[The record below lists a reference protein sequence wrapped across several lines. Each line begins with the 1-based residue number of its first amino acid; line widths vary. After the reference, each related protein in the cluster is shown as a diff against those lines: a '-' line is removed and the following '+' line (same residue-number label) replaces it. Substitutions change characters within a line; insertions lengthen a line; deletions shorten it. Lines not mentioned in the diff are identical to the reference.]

1 MTESESV
8 ALPFGD
14 SALSNY
20 WRMISPTIRDY
31 TGLGN
36 IQYLIGKENLTIID
50 TIYTEQV
57 EILAMV
63 PEELQTKMEKEMI
76 EATSGNAVISW
87 GEEVLYAM
95 VEKNLKIFEK
105 IS

>member
-1 MTESESV
+1 M
-8 ALPFGD
+8 
-14 SALSNY
+14 
-20 WRMISPTIRDY
+20 
-31 TGLGN
+31 
-36 IQYLIGKENLTIID
+36 
-50 TIYTEQV
+50 
-57 EILAMV
+57 AMV